1 MYPRKTNCASMREQD
16 YVRLACLV
24 WLKHYNTSQVWAIDS
39 IPNRMEMAA
48 SFGAMTLNHTSCD
61 VQSAL
66 KQGTEGR
73 GVDVALEVGCLW
85 KRFMFRMVSVARRM
99 LFVCGRCIFSL
110 ARRMLFVWEVYFQLS
125 KEDVVCVWEVYF
137 RLSKE
142 DVVCVWEVY
151 FQLSKED
158 AICVWEV
165 YFQLSKEDGCNN

>member
-99 LFVCGRCIFSL
+99 LFVCGRCIFGL
-110 ARRMLFVWEVYFQLS
+110 ARRMLFVCGRCIFSLA
-125 KEDVVCVWEVYF
+125 KRMLFVCGRCIFSLAKRMAATIKLWWAGAV
-137 RLSKE
+137 
-142 DVVCVWEVY
+142 
-151 FQLSKED
+151 
-158 AICVWEV
+158 
-165 YFQLSKEDGCNN
+165 